1 MQGRFAWREWIRG
14 RTAAMLACLMLLSC
28 HAATLLAG
36 ERPPTSSSSAN
47 QDELEQ
53 ILDRWEHAVGEL
65 ECLEAN
71 FVLWRYDSVF
81 GDSSRSEG
89 RLYYEKPDGLCVH
102 TRRDKDA
109 MTLSEA
115 LIWNDKGLIVRDAPT
130 NQFRLWFSKEELAE
144 AREKCR
150 KVKRRSFWEVLRG
163 EWVVDIQAVLSS
175 PQSVFPALVEKDADF
190 RERFEWSLGNLGERT
205 LLVGK
210 PNRRLDKNDFE
221 RIRVIIDPRT
231 GLPFALE
238 REFAG
243 GKERGSLILYNIRL
257 NHPPEDREALLNPEL
272 GQIENGK

>member
-89 RLYYEKPDGLCVH
+89 RLYYEKPGSPLRPH
-102 TRRDKDA
+102 PTRQRRNDA
-109 MTLSEA
+109 L
-115 LIWNDKGLIVRDAPT
+115 
-130 NQFRLWFSKEELAE
+130 
-144 AREKCR
+144 
-150 KVKRRSFWEVLRG
+150 RSADMERQGPDRPGCADEPV
-163 EWVVDIQAVLSS
+163 
-175 PQSVFPALVEKDADF
+175 PALV
-190 RERFEWSLGNLGERT
+190 LQGGT
-205 LLVGK
+205 
-210 PNRRLDKNDFE
+210 RRGPRKNAA
-221 RIRVIIDPRT
+221 R
-231 GLPFALE
+231 
-238 REFAG
+238 
-243 GKERGSLILYNIRL
+243 
-257 NHPPEDREALLNPEL
+257 
-272 GQIENGK
+272 